1 MGPGAGCLWGFLPVV
16 IEGDQFP
23 LQKRRAGVREVSRG
37 TWGPVPA
44 VRAEA
49 SLHQLS
55 ILETRT
61 KNSLVL
67 GSGGLLTTVWLSY
80 PDLGK
85 RGLWPQPRR
94 AYLLEI
100 RNIHSLNRICRC
112 VRNARCHHSSEH
124 WRGIN
129 DSSPARAHV
138 WVCMRTRTL
147 FKAF

>member
-1 MGPGAGCLWGFLPVV
+1 MGPGAGCLRRFLPVV

-37 TWGPVPA
+37 TRGPVPA

-49 SLHQLS
+49 VYPGDQDQEQFGPGVRRLAHDGLAE
-55 ILETRT
+55 LPR
-61 KNSLVL
+61 
-67 GSGGLLTTVWLSY
+67 SGQA
-80 PDLGK
+80 
-85 RGLWPQPRR
+85 GLWPQPRR

-138 WVCMRTRTL
+138 WVCMRMRTL